1 MQSPALL
8 LQLASTLFLVGLIWF
23 VQVVHYPLFDHVGAG
38 FAAYEQAHATRTG
51 WVVAVPMCVELATA
65 VWIAATPSSVLP
77 SWSRWIG
84 LGLVGVIWASTAL
97 LQVPAHGRLAEGF
110 DAGVHARLV
119 ATNWIRTMAWT
130 LRGALVVWWVALG
143 WKG

>member
-1 MQSPALL
+1 
-8 LQLASTLFLVGLIWF
+8 
-23 VQVVHYPLFDHVGAG
+23 
-38 FAAYEQAHATRTG
+38 
-51 WVVAVPMCVELATA
+51 
-65 VWIAATPSSVLP
+65 
-77 SWSRWIG
+77 
-84 LGLVGVIWASTAL
+84 
-97 LQVPAHGRLAEGF
+97 VPAHGRLAEGF